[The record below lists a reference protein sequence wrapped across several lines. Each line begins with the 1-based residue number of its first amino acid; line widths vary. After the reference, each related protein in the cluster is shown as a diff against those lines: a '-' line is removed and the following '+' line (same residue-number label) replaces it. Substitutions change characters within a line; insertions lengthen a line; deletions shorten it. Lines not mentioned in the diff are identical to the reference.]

1 MPKIKF
7 NTYEQALNYVN
18 SLSIQQMVEGYA
30 RLLCETEVSKVEPV
44 RLTQEQFNAY
54 FKIVGLNKNGEVERR
69 GRKKKD

>member
-7 NTYEQALNYVN
+7 TSYEQAFNYVN
-18 SLSIQQMVEGYA
+18 TLPIQQIVEGYA
-30 RLLCETEVSKVEPV
+30 RLLCETEISKVEPV

-54 FKIVGLNKNGEVERR
+54 FKIVGLNKNGEIERR